1 MPLDKMSMHQRNL
14 RLQSSPVNY
23 RNYMFTPMC
32 VLSGKVQTFHLAK
45 AVTEIGEQKEAPLQ
59 MLCMD

>member
-1 MPLDKMSMHQRNL
+1 
-14 RLQSSPVNY
+14 
-23 RNYMFTPMC
+23 MFTPMC